1 MSYQKNYKIQKYYI
15 KSKKYLQKVIPTKN
29 MSFIQVKGLK
39 FSKRKLKRQKLE
51 HLTRNYSN
59 LSFIICYWAFK
70 KQIYFQSVYKDI
82 MNNFPHSVC
91 C

>member
-1 MSYQKNYKIQKYYI
+1 MSYQKNHKIQKYYI

-59 LSFIICYWAFK
+59 LSFIICY
-70 KQIYFQSVYKDI
+70 
-82 MNNFPHSVC
+82 
-91 C
+91 

>member
-1 MSYQKNYKIQKYYI
+1 MSYQKNHKIQKYYI

-29 MSFIQVKGLK
+29 MSFIQVTGLK

-59 LSFIICYWAFK
+59 LSFIICY
-70 KQIYFQSVYKDI
+70 
-82 MNNFPHSVC
+82 
-91 C
+91 

>member
-1 MSYQKNYKIQKYYI
+1 MSYQKNHKIQKI
-15 KSKKYLQKVIPTKN
+15 LHKKQKMFTKVIPTKN

-59 LSFIICYWAFK
+59 LSFIICY
-70 KQIYFQSVYKDI
+70 
-82 MNNFPHSVC
+82 
-91 C
+91 